1 MTKSNAKPF
10 DVYAAI
16 TDDVKGHNK
25 SRTSRLAINE
35 TFKAKGIK
43 EPMFKSPSKAKDA
56 KINPLHLTHF
66 LKLNAA
72 IIGAYNAED
81 KNTLLADIKT
91 LEDGNLPGQK
101 GANGKE
107 LDKNGDPIG
116 PAPGTRRYLQGCIG
130 GYRND
135 YMVSFRKHLE
145 GPKKKKRGAKG
156 KGKDAKAPADTAE
169 VVATDIT
176 TYATETLIELIKR
189 LQKAEETSFDAHLL
203 IETCQTA
210 LVIVTDK

>member
-1 MTKSNAKPF
+1 
-10 DVYAAI
+10 
-16 TDDVKGHNK
+16 
-25 SRTSRLAINE
+25 
-35 TFKAKGIK
+35 
-43 EPMFKSPSKAKDA
+43 MFKSPSKAKDA

-72 IIGAYNAED
+72 IINAYSATD
-81 KNTLLADIKT
+81 KNTLLADINT

-107 LDKNGDPIG
+107 IDKDGNPIG

-156 KGKDAKAPADTAE
+156 KGKGAKAPADTAE
-169 VVATDIT
+169 IVVTDIT
-176 TYATETLIELIKR
+176 THATEVLVELIKR
-189 LQKAEETSFDAHLL
+189 LQKAEETPFDAVTV

-210 LVIVTDK
+210 LKIVANKMELVKK